1 MKIIPDYDANALAAP
16 QSFRDGV
23 QTAIDILDKTFI
35 ANITVKIAVGYGERD
50 GNPLPDPNESKG
62 GFSNGTTIS
71 YAQLRVDLAA
81 FSDIDATSTSLPV
94 ASNVNGVSSFT
105 ISPAQ
110 ERVFGLLPAVN
121 STSTDDGSIG
131 MGTGFKGNVLVSGA
145 LHEIAHALGRDDG
158 TSLDVFRFTNL
169 GTRLFTGGG
178 SSVPAYFSL
187 DDGTTD
193 TADFGQNS
201 DPGDFLNPPSSTRTP
216 NDPFNENVGNL
227 GALTPID
234 REIMD
239 ALGFAVTPTPAS
251 RFDFNG
257 DGTSDVLW
265 RSTSGGL
272 ADWDMTGG
280 SMGALVITYNGTP
293 IGPDPSWNVAGIG
306 DFNGDKNAD
315 ILWRN
320 VGGALVDWSM
330 NGSAVMSGNFLTL
343 NGQIIAPDATWSV
356 AGTGDFNGNGR
367 ADILWRQSASGALA
381 IWDMNG
387 ATINTSTAVTINSV
401 AVRPDS
407 SWSVAGVA
415 DFNGN
420 GNADILWRNAATNE
434 VSLWQ
439 MNGSNIA
446 SAADLTLAGQRV
458 APDASWSI
466 AGVGDFNA
474 DGNADVLWRQG
485 STGAL
490 ALWLMNGST
499 IGASVTPTFDG
510 TPISPDQSWSIV
522 QVSDFNGDGMSD
534 ILWRNTDGTLTEWM
548 MDGGNIVQALTP
560 KADGITVT
568 PGNSWTTQAKP
579 TNFA

>member
-35 ANITVKIAVGYGERD
+35 ADITVKIAVGYGERD
-50 GNPLPDPNESKG
+50 GNPLPGPNESKG

-71 YAQLRVDLAA
+71 YNQLRVDLAA

-121 STSTDDGSIG
+121 STGTDDGSIG
-131 MGTGFKGNVLVSGA
+131 MGTGFKGNVLVSEA

-169 GTRLFTGGG
+169 GTRLFTGGS

-193 TADFGQNS
+193 IADFGQNS

-257 DGTSDVLW
+257 DG
-265 RSTSGGL
+265 
-272 ADWDMTGG
+272 
-280 SMGALVITYNGTP
+280 
-293 IGPDPSWNVAGIG
+293 
-306 DFNGDKNAD
+306 
-315 ILWRN
+315 
-320 VGGALVDWSM
+320 
-330 NGSAVMSGNFLTL
+330 
-343 NGQIIAPDATWSV
+343 
-356 AGTGDFNGNGR
+356 
-367 ADILWRQSASGALA
+367 
-381 IWDMNG
+381 
-387 ATINTSTAVTINSV
+387 
-401 AVRPDS
+401 
-407 SWSVAGVA
+407 
-415 DFNGN
+415 
-420 GNADILWRNAATNE
+420 
-434 VSLWQ
+434 
-439 MNGSNIA
+439 
-446 SAADLTLAGQRV
+446 
-458 APDASWSI
+458 
-466 AGVGDFNA
+466 
-474 DGNADVLWRQG
+474 
-485 STGAL
+485 
-490 ALWLMNGST
+490 
-499 IGASVTPTFDG
+499 
-510 TPISPDQSWSIV
+510 
-522 QVSDFNGDGMSD
+522 MSD